1 MSNPYGWSPPTDGQ
15 PAVYFA
21 PPGENV
27 VVSASAANTVGYVPY
42 NNGDGQYQSF
52 MDQYQ
57 YVPQHDPFARSAN
70 TFNPFQSLSA
80 RGARAKVSIIDAT
93 ILWLKN
99 WNNFSGRASRSEY
112 WWVTI
117 VQLVVQVLWWVF
129 FIGVLQMK
137 ALSPT
142 DDVMNLLVTV
152 VLLVTCVAMLVLSV
166 PTFSLTVRRLHD
178 TDHSGWYF
186 LIQFLPFGSWLL
198 FRALR
203 QDSDPAGFQFDDSTR
218 PLYGPEDLV

>member
-1 MSNPYGWSPPTDGQ
+1 MSNPYGWSQPTDGQ

-21 PPGENV
+21 PLGENIRISE
-27 VVSASAANTVGYVPY
+27 SADNSAPAD
-42 NNGDGQYQSF
+42 NGFGAYQSF

-57 YVPQHDPFARSAN
+57 YVPHHDPFDRSAS
-70 TFNPFQSLSA
+70 TFNPFQSLAA
-80 RGARAKVSIIDAT
+80 RGGRPGVSMIDAT
-93 ILWLKN
+93 ILWLKS

-112 WWVTI
+112 WWVRI
-117 VQLVVQVLWWVF
+117 VQLVVQVLWLVF

-142 DDVMNLLVTV
+142 DDGMNLLVTV

-166 PTFSLTVRRLHD
+166 PTLSLTVRRLHD

-198 FRALR
+198 FRALAR
-203 QDSDPAGFQFDDSTR
+203 GSDPAGYRFDDSTR
-218 PLYGPEDLV
+218 PLYGIEDLA

>member
-1 MSNPYGWSPPTDGQ
+1 MSNPYGWSQPTDGQ

-21 PPGENV
+21 PPGENIRISD
-27 VVSASAANTVGYVPY
+27 SADNSAPAD
-42 NNGDGQYQSF
+42 NGFGAYQSF
-52 MDQYQ
+52 IDQYDYQ
-57 YVPQHDPFARSAN
+57 PLNDPFAPSARA
-70 TFNPFQSLSA
+70 FNSFQSLAA
-80 RGARAKVSIIDAT
+80 RGARPGVSMIDAT

-112 WWVTI
+112 WWVRI
-117 VQLVVQVLWWVF
+117 AQLVVQVLWLVF

-166 PTFSLTVRRLHD
+166 PTLSLTVRRLHD
-178 TDHSGWYF
+178 TDHGGWYF

>member
-1 MSNPYGWSPPTDGQ
+1 MSNPYGWSQPTDGQ

-21 PPGENV
+21 PPGENIRISD
-27 VVSASAANTVGYVPY
+27 SADNRAPADNGVGA
-42 NNGDGQYQSF
+42 YQSF
-52 MDQYQ
+52 IDQYDYQ
-57 YVPQHDPFARSAN
+57 PQDDPFAPSARA
-70 TFNPFQSLSA
+70 FNSFQSLAA
-80 RGARAKVSIIDAT
+80 RGARPGVSMIDAT

-112 WWVTI
+112 WWVRI
-117 VQLVVQVLWWVF
+117 VQLVVQVLWLVF

-142 DDVMNLLVTV
+142 DDGTNLLVTV

-166 PTFSLTVRRLHD
+166 PTLSLTVRRLHD

-203 QDSDPAGFQFDDSTR
+203 QDSDPAGFRFDDSTSR
-218 PLYGPEDLV
+218 PYGID

>member
-27 VVSASAANTVGYVPY
+27 VVSASAANTAGDVPY

>member
-1 MSNPYGWSPPTDGQ
+1 MSNPYGWSQPTDDQ

-21 PPGENV
+21 PPGENIRISD
-27 VVSASAANTVGYVPY
+27 SADNSAPAD
-42 NNGDGQYQSF
+42 NGLGAYQSF
-52 MDQYQ
+52 IDQYDNQ
-57 YVPQHDPFARSAN
+57 PHYDPFAPSARA
-70 TFNPFQSLSA
+70 FNSFQSLAA
-80 RGARAKVSIIDAT
+80 RGARPGVSMIDAT

-112 WWVTI
+112 WGVRI
-117 VQLVVQVLWWVF
+117 AQLVVQVLWLVF
-129 FIGVLQMK
+129 FIGVLQMS
-137 ALSPT
+137 ALSPP

-166 PTFSLTVRRLHD
+166 PTLSLTVRRLHD
-178 TDHSGWYF
+178 TDHSGWYY

>member
-1 MSNPYGWSPPTDGQ
+1 MSNPYGWSQPTDGQ

-21 PPGENV
+21 PPGENIRISD
-27 VVSASAANTVGYVPY
+27 SADNSAPAD
-42 NNGDGQYQSF
+42 NGFGAYQSF
-52 MDQYQ
+52 IDQYAYQ
-57 YVPQHDPFARSAN
+57 PPHHDPFAPSARA
-70 TFNPFQSLSA
+70 FNPFQSLAA
-80 RGARAKVSIIDAT
+80 RGARPGVSMIDAT

-112 WWVTI
+112 WWVRI
-117 VQLVVQVLWWVF
+117 VQLVVQVLWLVF

-166 PTFSLTVRRLHD
+166 PTLSLTVRRLHD

-203 QDSDPAGFQFDDSTR
+203 HDSDPAGFRFDDSTR
-218 PLYGPEDLV
+218 PLYGPEDLG

>member
-27 VVSASAANTVGYVPY
+27 VVSASAANTAGDVPY

-166 PTFSLTVRRLHD
+166 PTLSLTVRRLHD

>member
-1 MSNPYGWSPPTDGQ
+1 MSNPYGWSQPTDGQ

-21 PPGENV
+21 PPGEDIRLTKSEYI
-27 VVSASAANTVGYVPY
+27 VSPVDYGFGTN
-42 NNGDGQYQSF
+42 QSF
-52 MDQYQ
+52 IDLYA
-57 YVPQHDPFARSAN
+57 YRPHDPFATSAGASD
-70 TFNPFQSLSA
+70 PSQSVSA
-80 RGARAKVSIIDAT
+80 RGARRGVSLIEAT
-93 ILWLKN
+93 TLWLKN

-112 WWVTI
+112 WWVRI
-117 VQLVVQVLWWVF
+117 VQLVVQVLWLVF

-166 PTFSLTVRRLHD
+166 PTLSLTVRRLHD

>member
-1 MSNPYGWSPPTDGQ
+1 MSNPYGWSQPTDGQ

-21 PPGENV
+21 PPGENIRISD
-27 VVSASAANTVGYVPY
+27 SADNSAPAD
-42 NNGDGQYQSF
+42 NGMGAYQSF
-52 MDQYQ
+52 IDQYDYQ
-57 YVPQHDPFARSAN
+57 PHYDPFAPSARA
-70 TFNPFQSLSA
+70 FNSFQSLAA
-80 RGARAKVSIIDAT
+80 RGARPGVSMIDAT

-112 WWVTI
+112 WGVQI
-117 VQLVVQVLWWVF
+117 VQLVVQVLWLVF

-166 PTFSLTVRRLHD
+166 PTLSLTVRRLHD

-198 FRALR
+198 FRALAR
-203 QDSDPAGFQFDDSTR
+203 GSDPAGFRFDDSTR
-218 PLYGPEDLV
+218 PLYRIEDID

>member
-1 MSNPYGWSPPTDGQ
+1 MSNPYGWSQPTDGQ

-21 PPGENV
+21 PPGENIRISD
-27 VVSASAANTVGYVPY
+27 SADNSAPAD
-42 NNGDGQYQSF
+42 NGFGAYQSF

-57 YVPQHDPFARSAN
+57 YVPQHDPFARSAS
-70 TFNPFQSLSA
+70 TFNPFQSLAA
-80 RGARAKVSIIDAT
+80 RGARPGVSMIDAT

-112 WWVTI
+112 WWVRI
-117 VQLVVQVLWWVF
+117 AQLVLQVLWLAF
-129 FIGVLQMK
+129 FIGVLKMK
-137 ALSPT
+137 ASSPP

-166 PTFSLTVRRLHD
+166 PTLSLTVRRLHD

-198 FRALR
+198 FRALAR
-203 QDSDPAGFQFDDSTR
+203 GSDPASFRFDDSTR
-218 PLYGPEDLV
+218 PLYGIEDID

>member
-1 MSNPYGWSPPTDGQ
+1 MSNPYGWSQPTDGQ

-27 VVSASAANTVGYVPY
+27 VVSASAA
-42 NNGDGQYQSF
+42 
-52 MDQYQ
+52 
-57 YVPQHDPFARSAN
+57 
-70 TFNPFQSLSA
+70 
-80 RGARAKVSIIDAT
+80 

-112 WWVTI
+112 WGVRI
-117 VQLVVQVLWWVF
+117 VQLVVQVPWLVF
-129 FIGVLQMK
+129 FIGVLQTS

-142 DDVMNLLVTV
+142 DDVMKLLVTV
-152 VLLVTCVAMLVLSV
+152 MLLVTCVAMLVLSV
-166 PTFSLTVRRLHD
+166 PTLSLTVRRLHD

-186 LIQFLPFGSWLL
+186 LIQYVPFGSWLL

-203 QDSDPAGFQFDDSTR
+203 QASDPAGFRFDDSTSR
-218 PLYGPEDLV
+218 PYGIEDID

>member
-27 VVSASAANTVGYVPY
+27 VVSASAANTVGDVPY

>member
-1 MSNPYGWSPPTDGQ
+1 MSNPYGWSQPTDGQ

-21 PPGENV
+21 PPGENIRISD
-27 VVSASAANTVGYVPY
+27 SADNSAPAD
-42 NNGDGQYQSF
+42 NGFGAYQSF
-52 MDQYQ
+52 IDQYDYQ
-57 YVPQHDPFARSAN
+57 PPPHDPFAPSAHP
-70 TFNPFQSLSA
+70 FDPFQSLAA
-80 RGARAKVSIIDAT
+80 RGARPRVPMIDAT

-117 VQLVVQVLWWVF
+117 VQLVVQVLWLVS

-142 DDVMNLLVTV
+142 DDAMNILVTV

-166 PTFSLTVRRLHD
+166 PTLSLIVRRLHD

-203 QDSDPAGFQFDDSTR
+203 QDSDPAGFRFDDSTR
-218 PLYGPEDLV
+218 PLYGPEDLG